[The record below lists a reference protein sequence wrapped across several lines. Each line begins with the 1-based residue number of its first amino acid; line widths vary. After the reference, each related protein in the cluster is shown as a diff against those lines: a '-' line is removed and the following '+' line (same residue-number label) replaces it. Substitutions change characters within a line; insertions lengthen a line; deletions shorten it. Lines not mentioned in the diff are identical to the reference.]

1 MRREFPHL
9 GPHLR
14 RDDGGRRLATTISL
28 GNTARAIAIEEA
40 MDRRIVLGAI
50 AIGALALGGAWWLTQ
65 ARDAPMPSIV
75 RDSGGIA
82 ADADDRVAA
91 QAGTKPAT
99 ADLLPAPPPPA
110 SEIASTPAA
119 AATNGVAAGAPLL
132 RDEIADLD
140 RRARAGDANA
150 ACRLGAELLLCERA
164 RVMQPYTD
172 NIEGQARAIAQRG
185 VAQQEVDRQIDAA
198 LRRQADNA
206 AALARCEGVDE
217 SRWPVP
223 ARYFHLAAQAGHRPS
238 MAQFLNAERFR
249 AEQLFRDP
257 ELIPLFRANAPRY
270 FQQLLEEGDAELLQR
285 WSMSAAMPHDILHEV
300 LPPPWNDPG
309 FAAAMQQQALM
320 GRGIQPP
327 PLSLRHPPTAEQVA
341 EAERVYSRY
350 FAPRRVADEELRRHQ
365 AASPYDLEA
374 FRCDEAAST
383 P

>member
-1 MRREFPHL
+1 MAGTRVSGIMAAGVL
-9 GPHLR
+9 L
-14 RDDGGRRLATTISL
+14 LSL
-28 GNTARAIAIEEA
+28 VAWVRYSEPEPPEPPARAKTTAEVPFGAGIERSST
-40 MDRRIVLGAI
+40 DGAS
-50 AIGALALGGAWWLTQ
+50 
-65 ARDAPMPSIV
+65 APASV
-75 RDSGGIA
+75 TASSELLSD
-82 ADADDRVAA
+82 
-91 QAGTKPAT
+91 AT
-99 ADLLPAPPPPA
+99 AA
-110 SEIASTPAA
+110 SSGMTA
-119 AATNGVAAGAPLL
+119 VAVAPLL

-172 NIEGQARAIAQRG
+172 NIEGQARVLAQRG
-185 VAQQEVDRQIDAA
+185 VGEQDIDRQIDAA

-217 SRWPVP
+217 THWPVP

-249 AEQLFRDP
+249 ADQLFRDP

-270 FQQLLEEGDAELLQR
+270 FQQLLEEGDADLLQR
-285 WSMSAAMPHDILHEV
+285 WSMSAAMPHDILHQV

-309 FAAAMQQQALM
+309 FATAMQQQALM

-327 PLSLRHPPTAEQVA
+327 PVSLRYPPTQEQIA

-350 FAPRRVADEELRRHQ
+350 FAPRRIADEQLLRHQ

-374 FRCDEAAST
+374 FRCDEVARR